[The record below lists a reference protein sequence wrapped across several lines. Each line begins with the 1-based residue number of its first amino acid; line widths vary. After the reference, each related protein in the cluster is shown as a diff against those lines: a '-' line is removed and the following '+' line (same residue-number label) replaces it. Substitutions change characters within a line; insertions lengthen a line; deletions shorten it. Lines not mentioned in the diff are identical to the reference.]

1 MKGLDKQQPD
11 HCVMHKCGPFSC
23 RLPYD
28 YRTRDSSGKV
38 QYNYRRCD
46 SCGKVQYKYRGKW
59 EDELTLQE
67 FCRRWIGDRG
77 NGPEYDDYL
86 RIDVSL
92 PFEAFSHEAW
102 DMVFRVTFIRGDYAG
117 RSSEW
122 YPDLNAVDD
131 GLRRAGLIPVSE
143 RPNRY
148 LDDLL
153 PDFLPRGEVGGKED

>member
-1 MKGLDKQQPD
+1 M
-11 HCVMHKCGPFSC
+11 
-23 RLPYD
+23 
-28 YRTRDSSGKV
+28 
-38 QYNYRRCD
+38 
-46 SCGKVQYKYRGKW
+46 
-59 EDELTLQE
+59 
-67 FCRRWIGDRG
+67 G
-77 NGPEYDDYL
+77 NGSEYDTYL

-92 PFEAFSHEAW
+92 PFEAFSHDAW
-102 DMVFRVTFIRGDYAG
+102 DMVFRVTFVRGDYAG

-153 PDFLPRGEVGGKED
+153 PDLLPKGEVGGKED